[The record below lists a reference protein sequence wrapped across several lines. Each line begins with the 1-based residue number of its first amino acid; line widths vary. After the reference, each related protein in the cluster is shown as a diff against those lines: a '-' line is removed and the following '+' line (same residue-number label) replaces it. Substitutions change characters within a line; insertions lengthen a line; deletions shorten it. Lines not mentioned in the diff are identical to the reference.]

1 MAVTGITS
9 KPEVVRYGGAREE
22 RFAYVDGEAFEAGDL
37 IRLTTAGEIKL
48 AEVDS
53 SGAGAVSGMALEA
66 VASEVNETVAVLM
79 FAEDTVVAIQC
90 VDTVAPEDLAKG
102 QTYILEYSAG
112 TWGIPNTTTN
122 GVATIQD
129 FAATGQPW
137 ADVTGT
143 YGTSGYTG
151 GNPIT
156 NETEDN
162 GKVLVSFAQAI
173 LDGHAA

>member
-22 RFAYVDGEAFEAGDL
+22 RYAYVDGEAFEQGDL

-53 SGAGAVSGMALEA
+53 SGAGAVHGIALQP
-66 VASEVNETVAVLM
+66 VPTEVNEVVEVLL

-102 QTYILEYSAG
+102 QTYTLEYSSGAQ
-112 TWGIPNTTTN
+112 GITATTTN
-122 GVATIQD
+122 GVATVED
-129 FAATGQPW
+129 YAATGTPW
-137 ADVTGT
+137 KDVTGT
-143 YGTSGYTG
+143 YDQD
-151 GNPIT
+151 IT
-156 NETEDN
+156 ENN
-162 GKVLVSFAQAI
+162 NKVLVSFAQAI